1 VPDLLTIKTPH
12 FDLTVWA
19 KEVEKPQALLAKT
32 YAARGM
38 EICAASLRFSPALTL
53 LNIIPPPA
61 DALSEISVT
70 ELALHKPVFF
80 ENKQYEFEF
89 LFTNLIDKACKPK
102 IVHRLSNVEESFHYK
117 NGSLRGSINFGNDI
131 GWFRLGVF
139 YVVNGK
145 PIEQYL
151 SFEVLPTKMAM
162 ISDLE
167 KIHSVVDALYPL
179 WRFSLAQK
187 TDQELA
193 KSHKPHERFSLLWL
207 AHFQSL
213 RSALENGARQICRTP
228 HTRLMP
234 YLKKVS
240 AERLHGRLSAKLE
253 ERLTGDLR
261 NGEYQH
267 RYQINV
273 KRLSVNTPENQFVK
287 MVLSKSILELTHFK
301 ERLESADKV
310 PEQGRI
316 STSFLNELSKWKK
329 PFEQL
334 LNRPFFADV
343 GSFEGMS
350 AESLVLQQ
358 RAGYAAVYRIWQELK
373 LYLDL
378 FGRHAAVSMKSV
390 AELYEV
396 WCLLEVRK
404 ILFDLGFVETVK
416 KRAMLINKG
425 LEKTLTDG
433 MGAAFHFSREDGIN
447 IRLAHEPLFSRSNDP
462 AFGKIYSW
470 TTVQKPDIFLEATFA
485 NGEKIQWI
493 FDAKYRIAEDKN
505 GVDCAP
511 DDAINQM
518 HRYRDAL
525 IHIHMDDDGG
535 HEKSRPVLGAFV
547 LYPGWFDESASV
559 NPYKEAIEA
568 VGIGGF
574 PLLPGQKNEWLRNFL
589 TTCFG
594 NLKYENYVSKELSY
608 FIPHPDRFFAEDSAR
623 IAQYGTYLSR
633 YTDLTL
639 SAPLGRDRS
648 PVYSEQYR
656 QGNARWYHLPLNT
669 TNKASL
675 ERNAM
680 REVRYCAIAHG
691 DADGRRIT
699 HLYQVKSVKLKNR
712 NELELEQT
720 GSNDFEKN
728 IKYWL
733 FELSYAQPLPQA
745 LVFPVFPHFKFRLT
759 NAAAVLT
766 VTNWNDLPERYAT
779 QATDITRAVKLAATI
794 EG

>member
-1 VPDLLTIKTPH
+1 MPEILTLSTSHFELSVWTKEIDKAQDLLKKTH
-12 FDLTVWA
+12 HARNADLPVTS
-19 KEVEKPQALLAKT
+19 
-32 YAARGM
+32 
-38 EICAASLRFSPALTL
+38 IRFSPALL
-53 LNIIPPPA
+53 LTQPQ
-61 DALSEISVT
+61 DAQ
-70 ELALHKPVFF
+70 LAKSQPGLVLPEALFF
-80 ENKQYEFEF
+80 ENKQYTFEF
-89 LFTNLIDKACKPK
+89 IFSDAVSTRIEPV
-102 IVHRLSNVEESFHYK
+102 IIHRLRGIEEVFHYK
-117 NGSLRGSINFGNDI
+117 PCRLSGSVNFGNDI
-131 GWFRLGVF
+131 GWFRLGVRY
-139 YVVNGK
+139 YVNETL
-145 PIEQYL
+145 IEQYL

-162 ISDLE
+162 AKDLE
-167 KIHSVVDALYPL
+167 KIHSDVDALYPL

-193 KSHKPHERFSLLWL
+193 KSNKPHERFPLLWL
-207 AHFQSL
+207 AHFESL
-213 RSALENGARQICRTP
+213 RSALESGVQQICRTP

-234 YLKKVS
+234 YAKNVS
-240 AERLHGRLSAKLE
+240 AERLRGRLSAKLE
-253 ERLTGDLR
+253 ERVTGDLR

-267 RYQINV
+267 RYQINA

-287 MVLSKSILELTHFK
+287 MVLNKSILELMRFK
-301 ERLESADKV
+301 DRVEREDKV

-316 STSFLNELSKWKK
+316 SVSFLNELSGWKK
-329 PFEQL
+329 PLEQL

-343 GSFEGMS
+343 GAFEGMS

-396 WCLLEVRK
+396 WCLLEVRGM
-404 ILFDLGFVETVK
+404 LLALGFVETATS
-416 KRAMLINKG
+416 RALLNNKG

-433 MGAAFHFSREDGIN
+433 MGAAFHFSRADGIK
-447 IRLAHEPLFSRSNDP
+447 IRLAHEPVFSRSKDP

-525 IHIHMDDDGG
+525 IHIHQADDGG

-547 LYPGWFDESASV
+547 LYPGWFEEDAGA
-559 NPYKEAIEA
+559 NPYKDAIDS

-574 PLLPGQKNEWLRNFL
+574 PLLPGQNNKWLQGFL
-589 TTCFG
+589 TNCFG
-594 NLKYENYVSKELSY
+594 ILQYENDASKELTY
-608 FIPHPDRFFAEDSAR
+608 FIPHPDQFFAEDSGR
-623 IAQYGTYLSR
+623 IAQSGTSLSR

-639 SAPLGRDRS
+639 TAPLGPDRS
-648 PVYSEQYR
+648 KVYSEHYCD
-656 QGNARWYHLPLNT
+656 GSARWYHIPLST
-669 TNKASL
+669 TNKFSV

-691 DADGRRIT
+691 DADGRHIT
-699 HLYQVKSVKLKNR
+699 HLYPVKSVKLKNR
-712 NELELEQT
+712 CDLSIEQT
-720 GSNDFEKN
+720 GRMDSEKN
-728 IKYWL
+728 TKYWL
-733 FELSYAQPLPQA
+733 FELGYAQPLPTA
-745 LVFPVFPHFKFRLT
+745 LIFPVFPHFKFRLT
-759 NAAAVLT
+759 SAADVLT
-766 VTNWNDLPERYAT
+766 TKSWNDLPARYA
-779 QATDITRAVKLAATI
+779 QVK
-794 EG
+794 